1 MRSFKI
7 SHVRQL
13 VIVALLAVLVFLT
26 LVPILFM
33 LVSSLKSNAQILGN
47 FWGLPAPARW
57 GNYGEAFHSI
67 WRYIVNTIVYA
78 VVGSV
83 LDGVVVGVR
92 LSFREE
98 DVSGKRFLVHAD
110 AGHDDGSRHSNAYS
124 FLCPL

>member
-47 FWGLPAPARW
+47 FGGFLHRPDGAITAKPSTAFGATSLTRSSMPSS
-57 GNYGEAFHSI
+57 EAS
-67 WRYIVNTIVYA
+67 
-78 VVGSV
+78 S
-83 LDGVVVGVR
+83 
-92 LSFREE
+92 
-98 DVSGKRFLVHAD
+98 
-110 AGHDDGSRHSNAYS
+110 
-124 FLCPL
+124 